1 MRSVRRL
8 ACAFLLGLSALG
20 WSATGAGY
28 SRVGMTL
35 AGSICVDAATG
46 EVLSQDRPDGLGH
59 PASVTKLMTMLLVL
73 EDVQA
78 GKTTL
83 ASRVTVTKAA
93 AGVGGS
99 QVWLAPG
106 ESFPI
111 SELLYALMLQ
121 SANDAA
127 VALAVD
133 RAETVPAFV
142 ARMNRRAAELGMS
155 RTRFVTPNGLTTGAG
170 PHDTTTARDLAKL
183 CVEVCK
189 RPEALRFTGTQQHN
203 FARFLK
209 PVAMV
214 NHNHLLPT
222 FPGCD
227 GLKTGWTVA
236 GKASMATTATDGP
249 RRVIAV
255 VLGCDSPQGAK
266 AAQRLRDQLAG
277 ELMKD
282 GLGKLATKELAKSK
296 LAKPAPVAVAS
307 LKMAP
312 AMKPEPGFW
321 DWVGDLFSF

>member
-1 MRSVRRL
+1 MRPVRRL

-20 WSATGAGY
+20 WAATGPTY
-28 SRVGMTL
+28 SKVGLTFD
-35 AGSICVDAATG
+35 GTICVDATTG
-46 EVLSQDRPDGLGH
+46 EVLSQERADALGH

-78 GKTTL
+78 GRTTL
-83 ASRVTVTKAA
+83 DTRVTVTKAA

-106 ESFPI
+106 ESFPV

-127 VALAVD
+127 VALAID
-133 RAETVPAFV
+133 RAENVPAFV
-142 ARMNRRAAELGMS
+142 ERMNRRAAELGMT

-183 CVEVCK
+183 CVELCK
-189 RPEALRFTGTQQHN
+189 RPEALRFTSTQSHA

-209 PVAMV
+209 PVFMV
-214 NHNHLLPT
+214 NHNHLLPS

-236 GKASMATTATDGP
+236 AKASMATTATHGTH
-249 RRVIAV
+249 RVIAV

-277 ELMKD
+277 ELMTD
-282 GLGKLATKELAKSK
+282 GFTKLAAQDLAKAK
-296 LAKPAPVAVAS
+296 LAKTTVVAKAPLKAGPA
-307 LKMAP
+307 L
-312 AMKPEPGFW
+312 KPEPGFW
-321 DWVGDLFSF
+321 DWLGDLFSF

>member
-1 MRSVRRL
+1 MLRATFAVLLLSLAADGRAALRS
-8 ACAFLLGLSALG
+8 
-20 WSATGAGY
+20 GY
-28 SRVGMTL
+28 STVGMTVD
-35 AGSICVDAATG
+35 GTICVDAASG
-46 EVLSQDRPDGLGH
+46 EALSQNQPDVAGH

-78 GKTTL
+78 GKTTF
-83 ASRVTVTKAA
+83 ATRVQVTKAA

-106 ESFPI
+106 EQFPVE
-111 SELLYALMLQ
+111 ELLYAIMLQ

-127 VALAVD
+127 VALAID
-133 RAETVPAFV
+133 RAGTVPAFV
-142 ARMNRRAAELGMS
+142 ERMNRRAAELGMT

-183 CVEVCK
+183 CVELCK
-189 RPEALRFTGTQQHN
+189 RPEALRFTGTKTHN

-209 PVAMV
+209 PVAMT

-236 GKASMATTATDGP
+236 AKASMATTAAEGS

-266 AAQRLRDQLAG
+266 AAQRLRDELAQD
-277 ELMKD
+277 LMMD
-282 GLGKLATKELAKSK
+282 GLTKLAAKDLAKAAQ
-296 LAKPAPVAVAS
+296 AKAITVAAVPVKKAPVVRE
-307 LKMAP
+307 
-312 AMKPEPGFW
+312 EPGFW
-321 DWVGDLFSF
+321 AWVGDLFSF

>member
-1 MRSVRRL
+1 MPPVRRL

-20 WSATGAGY
+20 AAATAGY
-28 SRVGMTL
+28 SRAGMTL

-46 EVLSQDRPDGLGH
+46 EVLAQDRPDAAGH

-127 VALAVD
+127 VALAID

-183 CVEVCK
+183 AVELCR
-189 RPEALRFTGTQQHN
+189 RPEALRFTGTREHS

-236 GKASMATTATDGP
+236 AKASMATTATDGP

-266 AAQRLRDQLAG
+266 AAQRLRDQLAS

-282 GLGKLATKELAKSK
+282 GLGKLAAKELAKSK
-296 LAKPAPVAVAS
+296 LPKPAPVAVAA
-307 LKMAP
+307 LP
-312 AMKPEPGFW
+312 ATQAGKAEPGFW

>member
-1 MRSVRRL
+1 VLRATFAVLLLSL
-8 ACAFLLGLSALG
+8 A
-20 WSATGAGY
+20 ATGSGAVHPGY
-28 SRVGMTL
+28 SAAGMTFD
-35 AGSICVDAATG
+35 GTICVDAATG
-46 EVLSQDRPDGLGH
+46 EVLSQNRPDVQGH

-83 ASRVTVTKAA
+83 ATRVQVTKAA

-106 ESFPI
+106 EQFPV
-111 SELLYALMLQ
+111 EDLLYAIMLQ

-127 VALAVD
+127 VALAID
-133 RAETVPAFV
+133 RAGSVPAFV
-142 ARMNRRAAELGMS
+142 ERMNRRAAELGMT

-170 PHDTTTARDLAKL
+170 PHDTTTARDLARL
-183 CVEVCK
+183 CVELCK
-189 RPEALRFTGTQQHN
+189 RPEALRFTGTREHS

-214 NHNHLLPT
+214 NHNHLLPS

-236 GKASMATTATDGP
+236 AKASMATTAAEGS

-266 AAQRLRDQLAG
+266 AAQRLRDELARD
-277 ELMKD
+277 LMME
-282 GLGKLATKELAKSK
+282 GLTALAAKELAKEAQ
-296 LAKPAPVAVAS
+296 AKPVAAATPPLKKPPV
-307 LKMAP
+307 P
-312 AMKPEPGFW
+312 REEPGFW
-321 DWVGDLFSF
+321 AWVGDLFSF

>member
-1 MRSVRRL
+1 MPPVRRL
-8 ACAFLLGLSALG
+8 ACALLLGLSASG

-28 SRVGMTL
+28 SKAGMTFD
-35 AGSICVDAATG
+35 GTICVDATTG
-46 EVLSQDRPDGLGH
+46 EVLSQERADTPGH

-83 ASRVTVTKAA
+83 ATRVTVTKAA

-106 ESFPI
+106 ESFPV

-142 ARMNRRAAELGMS
+142 ERMNQRAAQLGMS
-155 RTRFVTPNGLTTGAG
+155 RTRFVTPNGLTTGVG

-183 CVEVCK
+183 CIELCK
-189 RPEALRFTGTQQHN
+189 RPEALRFTGTREHR

-214 NHNHLLPT
+214 NHNHLLPS

-236 GKASMATTATDGP
+236 AKASMATTATNGAH
-249 RRVIAV
+249 RVIAV

-266 AAQRLRDQLAG
+266 AAQRLRDELAG
-277 ELMKD
+277 ELMTE
-282 GLGKLATKELAKSK
+282 GLGKLAAKDLAKAK
-296 LAKPAPVAVAS
+296 LPKPAPLVLATV
-307 LKMAP
+307 KTVP
-312 AMKPEPGFW
+312 TIKPEPGFW